1 MLGPMATHI
10 ATITWDRAT
19 PDFLN
24 GRYSRD
30 HTWTFDG
37 GLTVPASAAPSVAPA
52 PLSNPENID
61 PEEALVA
68 ALASCHMLTFLH
80 LASRRRFQVESYHD
94 EAVGEMGKT
103 DRGVPWVSRVTLNPK
118 VVYGGGRSPTPEE
131 EGELHRQA
139 HERCFIAN
147 SVKTEVHIA
156 RTETA
161 PA

>member
-1 MLGPMATHI
+1 MATHT
-10 ATITWDRAT
+10 ATITWNRAT

-52 PLSNPENID
+52 PLASPANVD

-80 LASRRRFQVESYHD
+80 LASRRRFQVESYQD
-94 EAVGEMGKT
+94 VAVGEMGKT

-118 VVYGGGRSPTPEE
+118 IVYGGDRSPTPDEE
-131 EGELHRQA
+131 DELHHQA

-147 SVKTEVHIA
+147 SVKTEVRIA
-156 RTETA
+156 RTESA